1 MVQLINTKTNY
12 KIILKKNKSI
22 MVRDVYNSLFFS
34 TFGLKKA
41 RVFSKEQK
49 LNEKISEN
57 ADLNSLSDTSIEN
70 NDSSDDD
77 DDGYFFKER
86 NPSGYSEL
94 PLFKKDIVQD
104 DGTVIQEKIK
114 DNNNDGVY
122 TFLNDYISKY
132 TQEKTNEP
140 IDEDEIYILVPFEV
154 ENPIITLNNFSI
166 PDKNSLLM
174 IDKNG
179 ITYNVLEKIIYD
191 IYLQIIYLQEKGYC
205 YSEIPVE
212 SVLLINNRYIILSIE
227 TVSKFSDNDTSLSTK
242 AFLVFL
248 EKLFKDDTLESVLEK
263 IQYTNIYYFIKR
275 AQNENILLFFK

>member
-57 ADLNSLSDTSIEN
+57 TDLNSLSDTSIEN
-70 NDSSDDD
+70 NDSSDSSD

-104 DGTVIQEKIK
+104 DGTVIQEKVK
-114 DNNNDGVY
+114 DDNDGIY

-132 TQEKTNEP
+132 TQSKTNEP
-140 IDEDEIYILVPFEV
+140 IDEDEIYILVPFEI

-166 PDKNSLLM
+166 PDKNPLLM
-174 IDKNG
+174 VDKNG

-191 IYLQIIYLQEKGYC
+191 IYLQIIYLQEKGY
-205 YSEIPVE
+205 YYNEIPVRVTYHPAALLRDPSLKTDAWE
-212 SVLLINNRYIILSIE
+212 DFKWIKNFLINY
-227 TVSKFSDNDTSLSTK
+227 D
-242 AFLVFL
+242 
-248 EKLFKDDTLESVLEK
+248 
-263 IQYTNIYYFIKR
+263 
-275 AQNENILLFFK
+275 

>member
-49 LNEKISEN
+49 LNEKNSEN

-70 NDSSDDD
+70 NDSSDDDD

-104 DGTVIQEKIK
+104 DGTVIQEKVK
-114 DNNNDGVY
+114 DDNDGIY

-132 TQEKTNEP
+132 TQSKTNEP
-140 IDEDEIYILVPFEV
+140 IDEDEIYILVPFEI

-166 PDKNSLLM
+166 PDKNPLLM
-174 IDKNG
+174 VDKNG

-191 IYLQIIYLQEKGYC
+191 IYLQIIYLQEKGY
-205 YSEIPVE
+205 YYNEIPIE
-212 SVLLINNRYIILSIE
+212 SVLLINNRYIILSME
-227 TVSKFSDNDTSLSTK
+227 TISKFSDNDTSLSTK

-263 IQYTNIYYFIKR
+263 IQYTTIYYFIKR
-275 AQNENILLFFK
+275 AQNENILLFVK